1 MHRRISTRNVPKQR
15 YDCSEEQLDYCNRIP
30 GRSVDYSDTEGRRSF
45 EGNVI
50 DSNAGPPNHLELT
63 GLLQQLC
70 RNPRGAATDD
80 RIIVGDAGKQ
90 FVIEQRRYFVHD
102 NLRLSG
108 KERDTFD
115 VDLIGDENA

>member
-30 GRSVDYSDTEGRRSF
+30 GRSVDYSDTEGRRSV

-50 DSNAGPPNHLELT
+50 DSNAGPPNDLELT

-80 RIIVGDAGKQ
+80 RIIVDDPGKQ
-90 FVIEQRRYFVHD
+90 LVLEQRRHFFHD
-102 NLRLSG
+102 DLRLSAKDAETSG
-108 KERDTFD
+108 
-115 VDLIGDENA
+115 VDLILDQ